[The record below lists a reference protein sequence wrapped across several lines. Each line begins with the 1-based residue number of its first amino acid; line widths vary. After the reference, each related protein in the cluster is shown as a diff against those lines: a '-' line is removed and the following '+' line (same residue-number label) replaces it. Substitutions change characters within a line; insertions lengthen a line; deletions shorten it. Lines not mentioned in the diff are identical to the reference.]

1 MSQGPFVPIE
11 ECAKHFTV
19 SVSTIRSWIRQGFIP
34 KDTYLKI
41 GLTYRFDLAAIIK
54 ALSANPDD
62 ELQEVPVEV
71 PVYVAVATVVAG
83 AVVAG
88 AVEEVAMKEPVQLEL
103 NFNPDEDL

>member
-34 KDTYLKI
+34 KDTYLKV
-41 GLTYRFDLAAIIK
+41 GLTYRFDLSAIIK

-62 ELQEVPVEV
+62 ELQDVPVEV
-71 PVYVAVATVVAG
+71 AVAVA
-83 AVVAG
+83 VAG
-88 AVEEVAMKEPVQLEL
+88 AVEEVAIKEPVQLEL

>member
-34 KDTYLKI
+34 KDTYLKV

-62 ELQEVPVEV
+62 ELQDVPVEV
-71 PVYVAVATVVAG
+71 AVAVAVAG

-88 AVEEVAMKEPVQLEL
+88 AVEEVAIKEPVQLEL

>member
-34 KDTYLKI
+34 KDTYLKVV
-41 GLTYRFDLAAIIK
+41 LTYRFDLASIIK

-62 ELQEVPVEV
+62 ELQDVPVEV
-71 PVYVAVATVVAG
+71 AVAVAG

-88 AVEEVAMKEPVQLEL
+88 AVAMKEPVQLEL

>member
-41 GLTYRFDLAAIIK
+41 GLTYRFDLSAMVQ
-54 ALSANPDD
+54 ALSVRADD
-62 ELQEVPVEV
+62 ELLEVPVEV
-71 PVYVAVATVVAG
+71 AVAVAV
-83 AVVAG
+83 
-88 AVEEVAMKEPVQLEL
+88 KEPVQLEL

>member
-34 KDTYLKI
+34 KDTYLKV
-41 GLTYRFDLAAIIK
+41 GLTYRFDLSAIIA
-54 ALSANPDD
+54 ALSAHPDE
-62 ELQEVPVEV
+62 ELPEVPVE
-71 PVYVAVATVVAG
+71 AVATGAAVVGVVAG
-83 AVVAG
+83 TVAEVV
-88 AVEEVAMKEPVQLEL
+88 MKEPVQLEL

>member
-41 GLTYRFDLAAIIK
+41 GLTYRFDLSAIIK

-62 ELQEVPVEV
+62 ELQDDVPVEV
-71 PVYVAVATVVAG
+71 AVAVAVR
-83 AVVAG
+83 
-88 AVEEVAMKEPVQLEL
+88 EPVQLEL

>member
-34 KDTYLKI
+34 KDTYLKV
-41 GLTYRFDLAAIIK
+41 GLTYRFDLSAIIT
-54 ALSANPDD
+54 ALSAHPDD
-62 ELQEVPVEV
+62 ELPEVPVEV
-71 PVYVAVATVVAG
+71 PVGVP
-83 AVVAG
+83 
-88 AVEEVAMKEPVQLEL
+88 VEVKAPVQLEL

>member
-34 KDTYLKI
+34 KDTYLKV
-41 GLTYRFDLAAIIK
+41 GLTYRFDLSAIIK

-62 ELQEVPVEV
+62 ELQEVPVD
-71 PVYVAVATVVAG
+71 VAVAAAVAG

-88 AVEEVAMKEPVQLEL
+88 AVAMKEPVQLEL

>member
-11 ECAKHFTV
+11 ECAKHFAV

-34 KDTYLKI
+34 KDTYLKV
-41 GLTYRFDLAAIIK
+41 GLTYRFDLSAIIK

-62 ELQEVPVEV
+62 ELPEVPVE
-71 PVYVAVATVVAG
+71 AMVAG
-83 AVVAG
+83 AAVAG
-88 AVEEVAMKEPVQLEL
+88 VVVGAVAEVAMKEPVQLEL

>member
-19 SVSTIRSWIRQGFIP
+19 SVSTIRAWIRQGFIP

-41 GLTYRFDLAAIIK
+41 GLTYRFDLSAIIK

-62 ELQEVPVEV
+62 ELPEVPVE
-71 PVYVAVATVVAG
+71 AVAG

-88 AVEEVAMKEPVQLEL
+88 VVAEVAMKEPVQLEL

>member
-41 GLTYRFDLAAIIK
+41 GLTYRFDLSAMVQ
-54 ALSANPDD
+54 ALSVRADD
-62 ELQEVPVEV
+62 ELLEVPVEV
-71 PVYVAVATVVAG
+71 
-83 AVVAG
+83 
-88 AVEEVAMKEPVQLEL
+88 AVEASAMKEPVQLEL